1 MRAPPRRTPWTV
13 PMLCQTCGDVTSP
26 SFNECQNCYTPLGQP
41 AVTPGLATHA
51 VRGIG
56 LAASIA
62 VGVTAAFYLLS
73 ALAPVAGMVLA
84 RQAERDGDSEVL
96 LGAMLFEVALSLPFV
111 VAYLTAAVLVIIWT
125 WRARKNIDAFPGA
138 LPVLG
143 QGWAIAGWLVP
154 FANFVVP
161 VRVVA
166 NIARDSLWRR
176 STPWLVVVWWAAWL
190 VFSVG
195 ERLFSRKN
203 DLEYT
208 QLPETAVDPADF
220 QAYVDYYQGALGR
233 NAIPAIA
240 CVVAAAS
247 FIVLIR
253 KISAAQQDRIAR
265 ATPAWPYAPGTPA
278 PGGFAPGTPA
288 PAGAPGTFAP
298 PQPQPQPQ
306 PAPAPQASADT
317 PPASPQ
323 APPVPGGTIG
333 A

>member
-1 MRAPPRRTPWTV
+1 MQ
-13 PMLCQTCGDVTSP
+13 CQTCGDATSP

-41 AVTPGLATHA
+41 AVTPGLETHS

-96 LGAMLFEVALSLPFV
+96 FGAMLFEVALSLPFV

-138 LPVLG
+138 LPSLG

-161 VRVVA
+161 ARVVA

-176 STPWLVVVWWAAWL
+176 STPGLVGVWWAAWL
-190 VFSVG
+190 LFSVG

-203 DLEYT
+203 DLEYAR
-208 QLPETAVDPADF
+208 LPETAVDRADF

-240 CVVAAAS
+240 CVVAAVS

-253 KISAAQQDRIAR
+253 RISAAQQDRIAR
-265 ATPAWPYAPGTPA
+265 ATPAWPVTPGMPV
-278 PGGFAPGTPA
+278 PGA
-288 PAGAPGTFAP
+288 FAP

-306 PAPAPQASADT
+306 VAPAPQVPADT
-317 PPASPQ
+317 PPASPTV
-323 APPVPGGTIG
+323 PPVAGGTIG

>member
-1 MRAPPRRTPWTV
+1 MRAPLAAPPWTV
-13 PMLCQTCGDVTSP
+13 PMLCQTCGDATSP
-26 SFNECQNCYTPLGQP
+26 SFDECQNCYTPLGQP

-62 VGVTAAFYLLS
+62 VGVAAAFYLLS

-96 LGAMLFEVALSLPFV
+96 LGALLLEAALTLPFV
-111 VAYLTAAVLVIIWT
+111 VAYLAAAVLVIIWT

-195 ERLFSRKN
+195 ERLFTRKN
-203 DLEYT
+203 DLEYAR
-208 QLPETAVDPADF
+208 LPETAVDHEDF
-220 QAYVDYYQGALGR
+220 QAYVDYYQGSLGR
-233 NAIPAIA
+233 NAVPAIA

-265 ATPAWPYAPGTPA
+265 ATPAWPYAPGTPV
-278 PGGFAPGTPA
+278 
-288 PAGAPGTFAP
+288 PGTFAP
-298 PQPQPQPQ
+298 PQPV
-306 PAPAPQASADT
+306 AAAAPQASADT

-323 APPVPGGTIG
+323 VPPVAGGTIG

>member
-1 MRAPPRRTPWTV
+1 MRTPLAAPPWTV
-13 PMLCQTCGDVTSP
+13 PMLCQTCGDATSP

-41 AVTPGLATHA
+41 AVTPGLETHA

-62 VGVTAAFYLLS
+62 VGVAAAFYLLS

-84 RQAERDGDSEVL
+84 RQAERDGDSDVL
-96 LGAMLFEVALSLPFV
+96 LGALLVEGVLTLPFV
-111 VAYLTAAVLVIIWT
+111 VTYLAAAVLVIIWT

-176 STPWLVVVWWAAWL
+176 STPWLVAVWWAAWL

-195 ERLFSRKN
+195 ERLFTRKN
-203 DLEYT
+203 DLEFAR
-208 QLPETAVDPADF
+208 LPETAVDHEDF

-265 ATPAWPYAPGTPA
+265 ATPAWPYAPGTPV
-278 PGGFAPGTPA
+278 PGGFAPGMPV

-298 PQPQPQPQ
+298 PQPQPQPVT
-306 PAPAPQASADT
+306 APQASADT

-323 APPVPGGTIG
+323 VPPVAGGTIG